1 MKVRKV
7 VAVIALVA
15 LSLSTAACN
24 NQSDVSSTEVANH
37 HKGNKHSKYYAR
49 ISDQIWRIKNG
60 KETIYGHIYQP
71 VKFTG
76 QKKVAILSHG
86 LGGNYEQMT
95 AYARNLAHRGYF
107 TYAYDFPGG
116 SLGGH
121 STGRRSTQMSIF
133 TEEKDLLAVITAV
146 RKRKDIQPQKFL
158 LVGASQGG
166 VVSALTASRHPR
178 YIGALA
184 LMYPAFSI
192 TANAQNSYSS
202 FAAVPK
208 KVDLYG
214 FTLGRSYFKKLFHM
228 DITKTATRF
237 DGPVLIVHG
246 QQDDIAPLRYS
257 RQAAHNFKHAQLKIL
272 PNAGHD
278 FAGSD
283 RKQAIRDM
291 DNFVNGL
298 R

>member
-1 MKVRKV
+1 MKIRKV
-7 VAVIALVA
+7 MTVTTLAVLA
-15 LSLSTAACN
+15 LSTAACS
-24 NQSDVSSTEVANH
+24 NQSSVSSTAVAKQ
-37 HKGNKHSKYYAR
+37 HKIKQHAKYYSQ
-49 ISDQIWRIKNG
+49 ISDQVWWIKNG
-60 KETIYGHIYQP
+60 AEKIYGHIYQP
-71 VKFTG
+71 VKFSG
-76 QKKVAILSHG
+76 KKKVAILSHG

-107 TYAYDFPGG
+107 AYAYDFPGG
-116 SLGGH
+116 SLGGQ
-121 STGRRSTQMSIF
+121 STGRKSTKMSIF
-133 TEEKDLLAVITAV
+133 TEERDLLAVIRAI
-146 RKRKDIQPQKFL
+146 RKRKNIQPKKFL

-166 VVSALTASRHPR
+166 VVSALTASNHPR

-192 TANAQNSYSS
+192 TANAQHAYSS

-214 FTLGRSYFKKLFHM
+214 FTLGRPYFKELFHM

-237 DGPVLIVHG
+237 NGPVLIVHG
-246 QQDDIAPLRYS
+246 QQDEIAPLRYS

-278 FAGSD
+278 FAGND
-283 RKQAIRDM
+283 RQQAIRDM
-291 DNFVNGL
+291 DNFVNEL